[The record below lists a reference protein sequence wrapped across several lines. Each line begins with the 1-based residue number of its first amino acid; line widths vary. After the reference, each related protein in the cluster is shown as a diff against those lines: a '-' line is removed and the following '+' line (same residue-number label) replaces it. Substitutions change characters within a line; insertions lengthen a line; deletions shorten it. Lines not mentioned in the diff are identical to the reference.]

1 MGDGPDRFSLFALCM
16 HRPVASLHFPFK
28 GTFPFPEEANMIPHP
43 VHGFKPGA
51 RGRSY
56 RKRIVRPPPAMWI
69 APPGATCAGR
79 FADV

>member
-16 HRPVASLHFPFK
+16 HRPVASLRFPFK
-28 GTFPFPEEANMIPHP
+28 GAVPLPENADMIPHP
-43 VHGFKPGA
+43 AHGFKPCA
-51 RGRSY
+51 RGRNY
-56 RKRIVRPPPAMWI
+56 RKRIVRPPPAMRI